1 MIRFVRRETGAEVVV
16 VGAGI
21 TGLSVAFFLADRG
34 IDTLV
39 LERKGVASEASG
51 VQPGGVRQQWG
62 TRVNCLLARE
72 ALAFYRNLRD
82 ELRVPVDARLDACG
96 YLFVAHSDARLAELR
111 ANVTLQNE
119 LGIAS
124 AIVTPTDAADLVPGL
139 DVSSVVGAAWNGE
152 DGYFDRPQ
160 TVVEAFAAAATG
172 RGAKIEIRDVRR
184 IEPETPK
191 GRWRLATD
199 LATVEADA
207 VVVATGCATATLL
220 TPLEVSVAIEP
231 EARHLFLSPPIRE
244 RLLEPLVVSTERR
257 IAAKQL
263 SSGRVLAS
271 DLTASGDPTTQADTW
286 RRRLAHAIDELLP
299 ILRYVSYPVLTS
311 GLYDLTPD
319 SQPLVG
325 EAPDRPGLWL
335 AAGFSGHGF
344 MLAPAVSRRLAAAI
358 AGDGVDDLL
367 RPFAPD
373 RFELGAREVE
383 RQVF

>member
-1 MIRFVRRETGAEVVV
+1 
-16 VGAGI
+16 
-21 TGLSVAFFLADRG
+21 
-34 IDTLV
+34 
-39 LERKGVASEASG
+39 
-51 VQPGGVRQQWG
+51 
-62 TRVNCLLARE
+62 
-72 ALAFYRNLRD
+72 
-82 ELRVPVDARLDACG
+82 
-96 YLFVAHSDARLAELR
+96 
-111 ANVTLQNE
+111 
-119 LGIAS
+119 
-124 AIVTPTDAADLVPGL
+124 
-139 DVSSVVGAAWNGE
+139 
-152 DGYFDRPQ
+152 
-160 TVVEAFAAAATG
+160 
-172 RGAKIEIRDVRR
+172 
-184 IEPETPK
+184 
-191 GRWRLATD
+191 
-199 LATVEADA
+199 
-207 VVVATGCATATLL
+207 
-220 TPLEVSVAIEP
+220 VAIEP
-231 EARHLFLSPPIRE
+231 DPRHLFLSPPIRE
-244 RLLEPLVVSTERR
+244 RLLQPLVVSTERR

-263 SSGRVLAS
+263 ASGRVLAS

-319 SQPLVG
+319 SQPIVG